1 MIRMIRHRGP
11 DDCGTYIHQQVGLAH
26 ARLSIIDLASGH
38 QPMSNAD
45 QTLWIVFNGEIFNFL
60 ELRQQL
66 EARGYRFSTR
76 SDTEVILHLYE
87 EHGEDCVHFM
97 NGQWAFALW
106 DARERKLFLSR
117 DRLGVRPLFYTHT
130 GRLFLFASE
139 VKAIFAHPQ
148 VARRLD
154 YHALDEVFTYW
165 CTLPPR
171 TIFKDILELPPGHS
185 MSVKDG
191 TVKVR
196 RYWQLNFGGHGTP
209 HALDPHR
216 EEELAAELRQLLID
230 ATRLRLRADVPVGAY
245 LSGGIDSTIVTALV
259 KNFTETPLTTFSI
272 VFDDPDYD
280 ESSFQLEA
288 VRFLKTDHQM
298 IRCTRDDI
306 GKFLPEVIWHTEKP
320 ILRTAPVPLYLL
332 SKLVRQHG
340 YKVVLTGEGSDEIM
354 GGYDIFKEAKIRRFW
369 GARIDSSMRPRLLK
383 RLYPYMRGLRGQ
395 SEDYLKAFFRVRP
408 EDLLS
413 PFFSHLPRWE
423 LTTRLKVFFSED
435 LKQELRGRSTYQ
447 DLEAQL
453 PAGFSAWDKFNQAQY
468 LETAY
473 LLPGYILS
481 SQGDR
486 VAMAHAVEGRFPFLD
501 HRIVDFAAR
510 LPANLKMKV
519 LQEKYLLKRATGDL
533 VPESVLRRPKQ
544 PYRAP
549 EASSL
554 FDAENHTFR
563 QAYAAEL
570 VSRDALRKYGIFD
583 PETVDRLVEK
593 CLREPRLGVK
603 DGMAVVGILTTQL
616 IAEQFLEGFTG
627 RVSDGKN

>member
-1 MIRMIRHRGP
+1 
-11 DDCGTYIHQQVGLAH
+11 
-26 ARLSIIDLASGH
+26 
-38 QPMSNAD
+38 
-45 QTLWIVFNGEIFNFL
+45 
-60 ELRQQL
+60 
-66 EARGYRFSTR
+66 YRFSTR

-554 FDAENHTFR
+554 FDAENHTFS

-583 PETVDRLVEK
+583 PEKVDKLVKK
-593 CLREPRLGVK
+593 CLREP
-603 DGMAVVGILTTQL
+603 
-616 IAEQFLEGFTG
+616 
-627 RVSDGKN
+627 